1 MTAVLF
7 LAFTLRVPLL
17 NGPRFH
23 PDEALYASF
32 ARAIAVWRDPLL
44 RTAPVDKPP
53 LLFYTQALCYPFL
66 GPREM
71 AARIPNVFGSLLT
84 VALTY
89 AVARRVLLGARQG
102 NSSPQN
108 SEQDVAGSD
117 LCVSPLVAAVVAACS
132 PLAVAFGA
140 TAFTDPLMVAWGM
153 AAVLAAAGRRAGP
166 AGLWLGLALATKYQA
181 IIFAPLVV
189 GLLWLQSEHPRPR
202 EWARLAAGLLLPLA
216 GVAAW
221 DLARSARES
230 LLSAQVT
237 SYGGVRLAQL
247 AELWPRLVS
256 WLGLAR
262 YLAGS
267 TWTSVLLLA
276 TVPLGVYLLAG
287 TRLSAACYLLG
298 GSLAVFFLFHWLLS
312 ISVWDRYLLPAVP
325 VTAVL
330 VGWSAGAVRSRLFPA
345 GSGPRR
351 QLALAAPAVAAIL
364 LALLLPSAVRAS
376 NGALPVG
383 GDHGVYDGIEQVA
396 GFFADHPYG
405 TVLYDHWLNWQLRY
419 YLFDTRV
426 YVSWF
431 PHAAALAEDL
441 QAFGA
446 SSPRYLLVPTW
457 ESRLPI
463 TEAVRAAG
471 FDFETVHEAHRTDG
485 SLSFIVYRITPAT
498 ASGSP

>member
-1 MTAVLF
+1 LF
-7 LAFTLRVPLL
+7 LAFALRVPLL

-66 GPREM
+66 GPGEM
-71 AARIPNVFGSLLT
+71 AARLPNLFGSLLT

-89 AVARRVLLGARQG
+89 AVARRVLLSARQG
-102 NSSPQN
+102 NSSPRN
-108 SEQDVAGSD
+108 SEQGAARTI
-117 LCVSPLVAAVVAACS
+117 LFLSPLVAAVVAACS

-153 AAVLAAAGRRAGP
+153 ASVLAAAGRRAGP

-189 GLLWLQSEHPRPR
+189 GLLWLQSERPRPR
-202 EWARLAAGLLLPLA
+202 EWARMAAGLLLPLA
-216 GVAAW
+216 AVAAW
-221 DLARSARES
+221 DVARSGWVS
-230 LLSAQVT
+230 LLGAQVT
-237 SYGGVRLAQL
+237 SYGGVRLAHL
-247 AELWPRLVS
+247 AELWPRLVN
-256 WLGLAR
+256 WLSLAR
-262 YLAGS
+262 HLIGS
-267 TWTSVLLLA
+267 VWISVLLLA
-276 TVPLGVYLLAG
+276 AVLLGVYLVAG

-298 GSLAVFFLFHWLLS
+298 GSLAVFFLFHWLLTVK
-312 ISVWDRYLLPAVP
+312 VWDRYLLPAVP
-325 VTAVL
+325 VMAVL
-330 VGWSAGAVRSRLFPA
+330 VGWSVGAVRRRLFPA
-345 GSGPRR
+345 GSVPRR
-351 QLALAAPAVAAIL
+351 QLALVAPAVAAIL
-364 LALLLPSAVRAS
+364 LALLLPGAVRAS

-431 PHAAALAEDL
+431 PHPAGLAEDL

-463 TEAVRAAG
+463 TEAVQAAG
-471 FDFETVHEAHRTDG
+471 FELHSAHQAHRPDG
-485 SLSFIVYRITPAT
+485 SLSFIVYRITPAIT
-498 ASGSP
+498 SGSPRRK